1 MGQPDNQPPASPVR
15 QQPHVSDCY
24 NRNARNYM
32 GRRGGA
38 AAEVRRYTLPQG
50 EPHRVR
56 GRPVYKRT
64 GSPVRERPHATNGYS
79 KRPGHPATKVRRVI
93 APRGGPRRS
102 SGQPDN
108 KHCKADKTQRPDETA
123 RLAYTGSSET
133 QARLRCRED
142 TADQTN
148 AAGGDRQSRTH
159 CSLDKNESRLR
170 SKIIVVPNSVP
181 NAFDHPLSVS
191 PKNSQVGM
199 SYQQCLRAK
208 PKHAGRQESSPRLT
222 NKAFRRTRSWMNA
235 RRQLN
240 HSEYTS
246 RLGED
251 LLNAD
256 TAQLASAEHKTQSL
270 AEEASSAEPEPVSVP
285 IGTDRE
291 EGAVHIVSQTESLH
305 TVETDCARRD
315 CAPESMADPEAVGV
329 PIGTDREEGAVHIVS
344 QTESL
349 HTVETDCARRD
360 CAPES
365 MADPE
370 AVGVPIGTDREEG
383 AVHIVSQTES
393 LHTVET
399 DCARRDCAPES
410 MADPEAVGVPIGTDR
425 EEGAVHIV
433 SQNTLEDMLR
443 DVEYVNAFQEHTTC
457 DFYSSD
463 LDVDKQIWNVESYQ
477 DHFVDPVSQAVSS
490 ILPSSSD
497 NSDRVLR
504 STERTIQGNADFE
517 NVCDYIF
524 QQNQSVQPLEGQ
536 PHPPEMPEVPRHTQP
551 HEDQVD
557 SQGPVNT
564 LFELVQKL
572 ISCSV
577 CNNTFNRTFV
587 CEDYLIQLNRPIQC
601 ACCCVLC
608 SLCYREQKGCRT
620 HKIVSAR
627 AVVNATASILASC
640 PDMEKVGEWDLE
652 LDDMDHFK
660 TEADINRHVQQLMT
674 GERTPGIE
682 ALRSAFN
689 SLMTANDSMS
699 FKHWLNEALPEEL
712 AYRYVCIPHIKWFW
726 NHIAAGKWIPG
737 STEVVYSTIR
747 VTAKQAAESGTGL
760 QTFRRFQFGPRRSFV
775 GLKDRDAGS
784 CSRALTDSAQG

>member
-1 MGQPDNQPPASPVR
+1 MTGDIKLKIAGCRSEPLNTRDEATPMEDFNTTGPSNNGQQW
-15 QQPHVSDCY
+15 
-24 NRNARNYM
+24 NAQM
-32 GRRGGA
+32 I
-38 AAEVRRYTLPQG
+38 
-50 EPHRVR
+50 
-56 GRPVYKRT
+56 
-64 GSPVRERPHATNGYS
+64 TN
-79 KRPGHPATKVRRVI
+79 
-93 APRGGPRRS
+93 
-102 SGQPDN
+102 
-108 KHCKADKTQRPDETA
+108 
-123 RLAYTGSSET
+123 
-133 QARLRCRED
+133 ED
-142 TADQTN
+142 
-148 AAGGDRQSRTH
+148 G
-159 CSLDKNESRLR
+159 SLDKNESRLR

-191 PKNSQVGM
+191 PKISQVGM

-208 PKHAGRQESSPRLT
+208 PQPAPNTT
-222 NKAFRRTRSWMNA
+222 NQSVPSISMSK
-235 RRQLN
+235 
-240 HSEYTS
+240 TS
-246 RLGED
+246 RLGERLIPRNWH
-251 LLNAD
+251 LLNIRP
-256 TAQLASAEHKTQSL
+256 SL
-270 AEEASSAEPEPVSVP
+270 WRPRAEPDVWHLEK
-285 IGTDRE
+285 RE
-291 EGAVHIVSQTESLH
+291 LFTCKFIYHQTQHLHFGAVV
-305 TVETDCARRD
+305 
-315 CAPESMADPEAVGV
+315 
-329 PIGTDREEGAVHIVS
+329 
-344 QTESL
+344 
-349 HTVETDCARRD
+349 
-360 CAPES
+360 
-365 MADPE
+365 
-370 AVGVPIGTDREEG
+370 
-383 AVHIVSQTES
+383 
-393 LHTVET
+393 
-399 DCARRDCAPES
+399 
-410 MADPEAVGVPIGTDR
+410 
-425 EEGAVHIV
+425 IV

-463 LDVDKQIWNVESYQ
+463 LDVDKQIRNVESYQ

-497 NSDRVLR
+497 NSDRVLL

-620 HKIVSAR
+620 HKIVSTR

-674 GERTPGIE
+674 RERTPGIE

-699 FKHWLNEALPEEL
+699 FKHWLNEAQPEEV

-737 STEVVYSTIR
+737 STEVMIGHDEHLLKLFKVSLGSYRFHWCCFVLKKQIILAMWCTSAPKRGQPKVITLVDSALKTYTESVDFKTMVLYLCRWFTVQYVSPQNRQLKVVLDCKPSEGSSLVHVVASLASKIGMPEVAPGLSQIR
-747 VTAKQAAESGTGL
+747 
-760 QTFRRFQFGPRRSFV
+760 P
-775 GLKDRDAGS
+775 KDDLNYGFNL
-784 CSRALTDSAQG
+784 SRAKDMLTCSSEDIVQGKHINLVEEFNYYHNQGTNTIGLTHMYTNTEQYNSL

>member
-1 MGQPDNQPPASPVR
+1 M
-15 QQPHVSDCY
+15 
-24 NRNARNYM
+24 
-32 GRRGGA
+32 
-38 AAEVRRYTLPQG
+38 
-50 EPHRVR
+50 
-56 GRPVYKRT
+56 
-64 GSPVRERPHATNGYS
+64 
-79 KRPGHPATKVRRVI
+79 
-93 APRGGPRRS
+93 
-102 SGQPDN
+102 
-108 KHCKADKTQRPDETA
+108 
-123 RLAYTGSSET
+123 

-191 PKNSQVGM
+191 PKI
-199 SYQQCLRAK
+199 
-208 PKHAGRQESSPRLT
+208 
-222 NKAFRRTRSWMNA
+222 A
-235 RRQLN
+235 R
-240 HSEYTS
+240 
-246 RLGED
+246 
-251 LLNAD
+251 
-256 TAQLASAEHKTQSL
+256 
-270 AEEASSAEPEPVSVP
+270 
-285 IGTDRE
+285 
-291 EGAVHIVSQTESLH
+291 
-305 TVETDCARRD
+305 
-315 CAPESMADPEAVGV
+315 
-329 PIGTDREEGAVHIVS
+329 
-344 QTESL
+344 
-349 HTVETDCARRD
+349 
-360 CAPES
+360 
-365 MADPE
+365 
-370 AVGVPIGTDREEG
+370 
-383 AVHIVSQTES
+383 
-393 LHTVET
+393 
-399 DCARRDCAPES
+399 
-410 MADPEAVGVPIGTDR
+410 
-425 EEGAVHIV
+425 V

-737 STEVVYSTIR
+737 STEVMIGHDEHLLKLFKVSLGSYRFHWCCFVLKKQIILAMWCTSAPKRGQPKVVYSTIR

>member
-1 MGQPDNQPPASPVR
+1 
-15 QQPHVSDCY
+15 
-24 NRNARNYM
+24 
-32 GRRGGA
+32 
-38 AAEVRRYTLPQG
+38 
-50 EPHRVR
+50 
-56 GRPVYKRT
+56 
-64 GSPVRERPHATNGYS
+64 
-79 KRPGHPATKVRRVI
+79 
-93 APRGGPRRS
+93 
-102 SGQPDN
+102 
-108 KHCKADKTQRPDETA
+108 
-123 RLAYTGSSET
+123 
-133 QARLRCRED
+133 
-142 TADQTN
+142 
-148 AAGGDRQSRTH
+148 
-159 CSLDKNESRLR
+159 
-170 SKIIVVPNSVP
+170 
-181 NAFDHPLSVS
+181 
-191 PKNSQVGM
+191 
-199 SYQQCLRAK
+199 
-208 PKHAGRQESSPRLT
+208 
-222 NKAFRRTRSWMNA
+222 MNA

-270 AEEASSAEPEPVSVP
+270 AEEASSAEPEPVS
-285 IGTDRE
+285 
-291 EGAVHIVSQTESLH
+291 
-305 TVETDCARRD
+305 
-315 CAPESMADPEAVGV
+315 
-329 PIGTDREEGAVHIVS
+329 
-344 QTESL
+344 
-349 HTVETDCARRD
+349 
-360 CAPES
+360 
-365 MADPE
+365 
-370 AVGVPIGTDREEG
+370 VPIGTDREEG

-490 ILPSSSD
+490 ILPSPSD
-497 NSDRVLR
+497 NSDRVLL

-640 PDMEKVGEWDLE
+640 PDMERVGEWDLE

-682 ALRSAFN
+682 ALRSG
-689 SLMTANDSMS
+689 SLLADS
-699 FKHWLNEALPEEL
+699 EPLPGPSAPPVQILPYIFSHTSLAKTKMDDGLHQSDYREL
-712 AYRYVCIPHIKWFW
+712 SPVSLWTDTSVQWSTDMFM
-726 NHIAAGKWIPG
+726 WISPA
-737 STEVVYSTIR
+737 EV
-747 VTAKQAAESGTGL
+747 E
-760 QTFRRFQFGPRRSFV
+760 
-775 GLKDRDAGS
+775 
-784 CSRALTDSAQG
+784 